1 MKGMQYVVGTI
12 AALVVFMF
20 LVLQPGYAFQ
30 PIKCG
35 EESEYTI
42 YGFLRNNTGM
52 FTAPAVSE
60 FQRNGNQLATERTW
74 FRGYGDFKFNKQ
86 FRLWIATQLAYEPW
100 YKYEQGNPVSENGG
114 PQQHKRSGWKT
125 YSEFDDIN
133 DVLREAYIE
142 WKPNL
147 SNTIKVGRQIAIWGE
162 ALTSRVGD
170 VIHPDDTRF
179 AFAFANLEDTRIP
192 QWMLRG
198 IHNLPFL
205 GDTSFEWLAIAPV
218 VEGQYYVNRLTT
230 ANVIPGQRFS
240 IQPEDRN
247 ATLQALPQGPLTIP
261 SFVPLPVFGQLN
273 ARSGPEEIY
282 PDNSS
287 GWRYGARTST
297 LLGGFQFGF
306 SYFHTHSYDPLPSW
320 GASRLA
326 LPGFLLG
333 APGTV
338 HVRDLYLSHPYMDII
353 GASVNKQLPW
363 PGVVR
368 SEVVYSP
375 NKPMVIFNFTPTED
389 GIVRRDWLKYL
400 VAYDL
405 TGFFYFPWHKDAA
418 FDISLEHIGE
428 WIPNASDLQYA
439 IYYTKLPTYH
449 AAFNI
454 RISTS
459 WFYNKIGT
467 ALVFGY
473 DTFGDSGIV
482 MPSISYTPA
491 RFKDNLAFTLQY
503 IGIYGDSKYEG
514 IGILK
519 NKDMIVLTTQYNF

>member
-1 MKGMQYVVGTI
+1 MKEGMFCVT
-12 AALVVFMF
+12 AAIVL
-20 LVLQPGYAFQ
+20 LVLFTVLGSSSCYAFE

-42 YGFLRNNTGM
+42 YGFLRNNTGI

-86 FRLWIATQLAYEPW
+86 FRLWIATQLVYEPW

-114 PQQHKRSGWKT
+114 PQQHRRSGWKT

-147 SNTIKVGRQIAIWGE
+147 SNTIKVGRQIVIWGE

-179 AFAFANLEDTRIP
+179 NFAFANLEDTRIP

-198 IHNLPFL
+198 IHNLPFF
-205 GDTSFEWLAIAPV
+205 GDTSFEWLAIAPI

-247 ATLQALPQGPLTIP
+247 ATLEALPQGPLTIP
-261 SFVPLPVFGQLN
+261 TFAIFGD
-273 ARSGPEEIY
+273 RSGPKEIY
-282 PDNSS
+282 PDGSA
-287 GWRYGARTST
+287 GWRYGVRTNT
-297 LLGGFQFGF
+297 LLGGYQFTF
-306 SYFHTHSYDPLPSW
+306 SYFHTHEYNPLPSW
-320 GASRLA
+320 GAVRLQIPVG
-326 LPGFLLG
+326 PGVF
-333 APGTV
+333 AP
-338 HVRDLYLSHPYMDII
+338 VRDLYLSHPYMDII

-375 NKPMVIFNFTPTED
+375 NKPLVTFNFSPTED
-389 GIVRRDWLKYL
+389 SVVRRDWLKYL

-405 TGFFYFPWHKDAA
+405 TGFFYFSWHKDAA
-418 FDISLEHIGE
+418 FDVSLEHIGE

-439 IYYTKLPTYH
+439 IYYTKFPTYH
-449 AAFNI
+449 AAFNM

-473 DTFGDSGIV
+473 DTFGDSGIM

-491 RFKDNLAFTLQY
+491 RFKDNLVFTLQY

-519 NKDMIVLTTQYNF
+519 NKDMVVLTTQYNF